1 MSDGKDDAGH
11 LPPARPR
18 TPLQAAEDDQV
29 MIILLIMMII
39 MMMIIMMLVMI
50 MMMIM
55 IMMMMIV
62 RRRLGEE
69 IAIPLILSDL
79 ASTDKI
85 EKLIRKTGEL
95 IDLNIQ

>member
-1 MSDGKDDAGH
+1 M
-11 LPPARPR
+11 
-18 TPLQAAEDDQV
+18 
-29 MIILLIMMII
+29 
-39 MMMIIMMLVMI
+39 MI
-50 MMMIM
+50 MMMMIMMMLVM

>member
-29 MIILLIMMII
+29 MII
-39 MMMIIMMLVMI
+39 MLI

-55 IMMMMIV
+55 MMMMMIV

>member
-29 MIILLIMMII
+29 MIIMLI
-39 MMMIIMMLVMI
+39 MMMI
-50 MMMIM
+50 MMIM

>member
-1 MSDGKDDAGH
+1 MSDGEDDAGH

-29 MIILLIMMII
+29 MIIMLIMM
-39 MMMIIMMLVMI
+39 MN
-50 MMMIM
+50 MMIM

>member
-1 MSDGKDDAGH
+1 MSDGEDDAGH

-29 MIILLIMMII
+29 MIIMLI
-39 MMMIIMMLVMI
+39 MMMI
-50 MMMIM
+50 MMIM

>member
-1 MSDGKDDAGH
+1 MSDGEDDAGH

-29 MIILLIMMII
+29 MILMLI
-39 MMMIIMMLVMI
+39 MMMI
-50 MMMIM
+50 MMIM